1 MDLPFSSKP
10 IRALF
15 TWLWKVGPQ
24 RAAIVTSQVSEVSVE
39 NSAILRTS
47 RMMLAT
53 RADSPSLSNP
63 SAAAGIGPSALA
75 LARISATVRAGTEAR
90 AD

>member
-24 RAAIVTSQVSEVSVE
+24 RAAIVTSSGVG
-39 NSAILRTS
+39 
-47 RMMLAT
+47 
-53 RADSPSLSNP
+53 
-63 SAAAGIGPSALA
+63 GIG
-75 LARISATVRAGTEAR
+75 
-90 AD
+90 

>member
-24 RAAIVTSQVSEVSVE
+24 RAAIVTSSGVG
-39 NSAILRTS
+39 
-47 RMMLAT
+47 
-53 RADSPSLSNP
+53 
-63 SAAAGIGPSALA
+63 GIGRKFRHPMNVADDAGDKSRFSFAEQ
-75 LARISATVRAGTEAR
+75 RKRGGGNRA
-90 AD
+90 